1 MTSYGKHPS
10 LRKAPDPADP
20 VWNWFILNGPHGE
33 SFVWHKENALAPKDL
48 DILSDFIERNS
59 ETNPNFRSRAR
70 EVSLDALG
78 MEDPVLIRTGIQVL
92 TVVGTDEDM
101 SLIRSFLNHANRA
114 VARDAR
120 SALFERR
127 IR

>member
-10 LRKAPDPADP
+10 LRNAPDPADL

-33 SFVWHKENALAPKDL
+33 SFVWHKEHASAPRDL
-48 DILSDFIERNS
+48 EILSDFIERNS

-70 EVSLDALG
+70 EVSLHALG
-78 MEDPVLIRTGIQVL
+78 MEDPALIRSGIQVL

-101 SLIRSFLNHANRA
+101 NLIRPFLNHPNPA
-114 VARDAR
+114 VVRDAR

-127 IR
+127 TR